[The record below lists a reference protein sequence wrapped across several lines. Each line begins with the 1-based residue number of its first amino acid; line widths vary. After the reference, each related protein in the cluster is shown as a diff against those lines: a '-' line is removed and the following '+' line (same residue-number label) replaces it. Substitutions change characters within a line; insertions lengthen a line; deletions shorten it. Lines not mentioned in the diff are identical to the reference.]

1 MYVNTIANVYGRRR
15 AREQKSSLLTSFF
28 NEDRCDCLTRAKD
41 GSSVDVVVFVVVVVV
56 VVVDVVVVIVVVVTL
71 KKCTPNLF
79 TYKTCRQCLVSR
91 FVGR

>member
-41 GSSVDVVVFVVVVVV
+41 GSSVDVVVFVVVVV
-56 VVVDVVVVIVVVVTL
+56 DVVVVIVVVVTL